1 MLWPITWQLQSWKRK
16 ITCESRCDNSWT
28 DTSGPHRP
36 LSNLGAA
43 SPALRLFGLDPDG
56 QTLRVDAKNQSQN
69 VRAWVKIS
77 STAHTTPFF
86 SQKWHTF
93 WLPQPASHWAA
104 TPKRS
109 RVISKAFRH
118 QEHQQITKQL
128 EQLQGDLQTSKSA
141 WWLGCWVRLMQNKS
155 AFSKVYSSR
164 LWLYDC
170 LYFSYGFFGL
180 MPYI

>member
-77 STAHTTPFF
+77 STAHTHHTIFF
-86 SQKWHTF
+86 AKMTHFLAPSASIPLSGHT
-93 WLPQPASHWAA
+93 
-104 TPKRS
+104 
-109 RVISKAFRH
+109 KAFPSNFKGLPAPRTSANH
-118 QEHQQITKQL
+118 QTTGTTTGRFTN
-128 EQLQGDLQTSKSA
+128 LQVSLMVGM
-141 WWLGCWVRLMQNKS
+141 LG
-155 AFSKVYSSR
+155 
-164 LWLYDC
+164 
-170 LYFSYGFFGL
+170 
-180 MPYI
+180 